1 MPTRCAGLFGLPNA
15 HVQCSLW
22 KHRLRTTGL
31 IAPEAEDTLEV
42 QQKCAVGSAFG
53 SIWQSI
59 SFLSVTPTVFKKNP
73 VWSTK
78 LNQGNRGLRYAWR
91 HGQLEAG
98 KTCFVANG
106 CDCWGWILLYWLP
119 IFSESLYKLLFS
131 TLKPDLQT
139 FFFFFETFTSFI
151 FRWVTRFLLYPSIR
165 TSITSSIFCALQ
177 NSTWGKISLVVS
189 AERMRWQ
196 RKDAYR
202 FYVPSRSSFMLQF
215 LSLLRRKTSGQRVIT
230 FRRIS

>member
-139 FFFFFETFTSFI
+139 FFFFLRRLLHLSFAGWLVSCFTLPFVHLSPPPSSAHCWTALGAKLVWLFPLSGCGGSGKMLTGFTS
-151 FRWVTRFLLYPSIR
+151 RPVAPSC
-165 TSITSSIFCALQ
+165 SSSCRC
-177 NSTWGKISLVVS
+177 WGVKQVVN
-189 AERMRWQ
+189 
-196 RKDAYR
+196 
-202 FYVPSRSSFMLQF
+202 V
-215 LSLLRRKTSGQRVIT
+215 
-230 FRRIS
+230 